1 MRRVINI
8 SLPDQLAVTVDK
20 VVDDGKFASK
30 SEFFR
35 LLLRSWLEENEVAEE
50 LLQSRRELRAGQ
62 GRLLKSLK
70 DLR

>member
-8 SLPDQLAVTVDK
+8 SLPESLGAEVEREIRRSR
-20 VVDDGKFASK
+20 FASK

-35 LLLRSWLEENEVAEE
+35 HLFRLWLEGKLAADLEE
-50 LLQSRRELRAGQ
+50 SRTELTSGK
-62 GRLLKSLK
+62 GRMLKSLK